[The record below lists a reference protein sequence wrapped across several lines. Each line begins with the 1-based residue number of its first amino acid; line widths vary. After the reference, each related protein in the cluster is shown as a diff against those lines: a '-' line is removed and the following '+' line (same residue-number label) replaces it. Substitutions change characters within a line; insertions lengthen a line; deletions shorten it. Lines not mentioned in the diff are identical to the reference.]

1 MSYLARAALV
11 LSALGLSGCM
21 DLVTGG
27 PLVTPGTPTGTI
39 QFVNETSRSFDVI
52 LISGCD
58 VGSYGLNRLPDD
70 VVVPSGQ
77 TYSFTVSAG
86 CWDVGAGT
94 IGVGDAM
101 QRLSVVPGGS
111 ARYTV
116 TD

>member
-1 MSYLARAALV
+1 MKKFLPAALIV
-11 LSALGLSGCM
+11 SAFGLGGCM

-39 QFVNETSRSFDVI
+39 LFVNETSRTFDVI
-52 LISGCD
+52 LASACG

-70 VVVPSGQ
+70 TVVPAGQ
-77 TYSFTVSAG
+77 TYALTVSAG

-101 QRLSVVPGGS
+101 QRLNVMPGGTT
-111 ARYTV
+111 RYTV

>member
-1 MSYLARAALV
+1 MFKLSRAALII
-11 LSALGLSGCM
+11 SAFGLSGCV

-27 PLVTPGTPTGTI
+27 PLIMPGTATGTI
-39 QFVNETSRSFDVI
+39 EFVNQTSNTFDVI

-70 VVVPSGQ
+70 KVVPPGQ

-101 QRLSVVPGGS
+101 KRLSVQPGGVT
-111 ARYTV
+111 RYTV

>member
-1 MSYLARAALV
+1 MSKFSRAVLAF
-11 LSALGLSGCM
+11 SALSLSGCM

-27 PLVTPGTPTGTI
+27 PLITPGTGTGTI
-39 QFVNETSRSFDVI
+39 EFINQTSNTFDVI

-70 VVVPSGQ
+70 KVVPPGQ

-101 QRLSVVPGGS
+101 KRLSVQPGGTT
-111 ARYTV
+111 RYTV

>member
-1 MSYLARAALV
+1 MSKFPRAVLLV
-11 LSALGLSGCM
+11 SALGLSGCM

-39 QFVNETSRSFDVI
+39 QFINQTSRTFDVI
-52 LISGCD
+52 LASGCG
-58 VGSYGLNRLPDD
+58 VGSYGLNRLPDNTI
-70 VVVPSGQ
+70 VPPGQ
-77 TYSFTVSAG
+77 TYSMTVSAG

-101 QRLSVVPGGS
+101 QRLDVAPGGTT
-111 ARYTV
+111 RYTV